1 MIWRRLTRLS
11 GFVAEGI
18 SGALCSNHGTK
29 GDVMMDRTE
38 IVANAIRG
46 LLANK
51 LRTGLAVLA
60 IAVGITALVAIV
72 ALIQGASD
80 YITERLATLQP
91 DVFQVSQLPANFLN
105 VNEYI
110 KASKWKRIE
119 YEDYVAVRDGCRQ
132 CANVG
137 AESDIM
143 GRIKWRGTVTGS
155 VQIRGLTASM
165 FEIERVKVDTGRF
178 YSETE
183 EGQHESVCL
192 VGADVAADLFPL
204 FDPIGSEVNV
214 LGKSCRVIGTVAG
227 RGSLFGR
234 SQDRFIIMPLATLLR
249 RFGAHQA
256 LTVYCQQQPNA
267 PQVWAIDEVRGRMRL
282 HRQLLPSQEDTF
294 FIITSE
300 SALAMYQTV
309 IRGFY
314 VVAILISGVALTV
327 GGLGVTNIM
336 LVNVRERTREIGL
349 RKAVGARKR
358 DVLMQF
364 LSEAIGL
371 CLFGGMVGTTAGMF
385 IARLIALL
393 TPLPASSR
401 PLVTLIGFAVS
412 SLVGLIA
419 GIYPAHRAAR
429 LSPIEAL
436 RYE

>member
-1 MIWRRLTRLS
+1 
-11 GFVAEGI
+11 
-18 SGALCSNHGTK
+18 
-29 GDVMMDRTE
+29 MDPHD
-38 IVANAIRG
+38 IVANAVRG

-51 LRTGLAVLA
+51 LRTGLAVLG
-60 IAVGITALVAIV
+60 IVVGISTLVAIV
-72 ALIQGASD
+72 ALIEGASA

-91 DVFQVSQLPANFLN
+91 DVLQVSQLPANFLN
-105 VNEYI
+105 VNEFI
-110 KASKWKRIE
+110 KASKWKHIE
-119 YEDYVAVRDGCRQ
+119 YEDYLSVREGCRQ

-143 GRIKWRGTVTGS
+143 GRLKSHGTVTGS

-165 FEIERVKVDTGRF
+165 FEIERVEVDTGRF

-183 EGQHESVCL
+183 ERQHESVCL
-192 VGADVAADLFPL
+192 IGADIVADLFPNV
-204 FDPIGSEVNV
+204 DPMDAELIV
-214 LGKSCRVIGTVAG
+214 LGKSCRVIGTVAR

-234 SQDRFIIMPLATLLR
+234 SQDRFIIMPLETLLR

-256 LTVYCQQQPNA
+256 VTIYCQQRPGV
-267 PQVWAIDEVRGRMRL
+267 PQAWAIDEVRARMRA
-282 HRQLLPSQEDTF
+282 HRQVLPSQEDTF

-300 SALAMYQTV
+300 SAMALYDTV
-309 IRGFY
+309 ISGFY
-314 VVAILISGVALTV
+314 LVAMLISGVALTV

-349 RKAVGARKR
+349 RKAIGARKR

-364 LSEAIGL
+364 LFETIGL
-371 CLFGGMVGTTAGMF
+371 CLFGGVIGTTAGML
-385 IARLIALL
+385 IARIIASL

-401 PLVTLIGFAVS
+401 PLVALIGFAAS
-412 SLVGLIA
+412 SLVGMIA

-429 LSPIEAL
+429 LAPIEAL